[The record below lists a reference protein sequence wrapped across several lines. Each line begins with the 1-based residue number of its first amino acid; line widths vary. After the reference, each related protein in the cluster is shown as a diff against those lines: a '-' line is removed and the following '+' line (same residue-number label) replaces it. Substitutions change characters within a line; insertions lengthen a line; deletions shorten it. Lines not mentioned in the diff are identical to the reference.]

1 MIKVCKT
8 NTNKTRTQKI
18 ALNTMILFIRM
29 FVITIINLYTVR
41 LVLQG
46 LGQEDY
52 GIFNAVAGVVTTTS
66 FISSILELSI
76 QRFYSVAL
84 AKNSH
89 DELVAIFSISLNII
103 CVLSLIILLL
113 FETGGLWFI
122 SDMLTIPTERMNASI
137 YCFQFSL
144 IAFLLSIIQIPFSA
158 AIFAHEAMNVY
169 AIISSVD
176 CMLKLLVAVAIGM
189 LAYDNLS
196 FYSFGLF
203 VVACI
208 TFLLYSIYAHKKYP
222 ECRYKRVSNN
232 LLTKQ
237 ILSFSGWTMFG
248 SVAKV
253 FMIQGSTIVLNI
265 FFGPITNAAFAI
277 SLQINNAFNALSNS
291 MILAIR
297 PAMIKAYTEQA
308 QDYLYKL
315 FTVSNKFLLYI
326 LLLISIP
333 IIGNMDTIIQLWLK
347 NSTFEIV
354 CFGQLCVIYIIVLA
368 MNNPITIIIQASGN
382 IKTYFVTVE
391 SISLLCLPAA
401 YIAFKLGFPSYYI
414 YVTMIIV
421 CIMAHFMRLICLKKT
436 FEPFKYRDYFIG
448 LCMPALYIGGIGC
461 GIELCITQLIAN
473 NYIHLFI
480 SIFVTPIL
488 MFITIYL
495 VGITREEKIIINS
508 FIKQKIRK

>member
-1 MIKVCKT
+1 
-8 NTNKTRTQKI
+8 
-18 ALNTMILFIRM
+18 
-29 FVITIINLYTVR
+29 
-41 LVLQG
+41 
-46 LGQEDY
+46 
-52 GIFNAVAGVVTTTS
+52 
-66 FISSILELSI
+66 
-76 QRFYSVAL
+76 
-84 AKNSH
+84 
-89 DELVAIFSISLNII
+89 
-103 CVLSLIILLL
+103 
-113 FETGGLWFI
+113 
-122 SDMLTIPTERMNASI
+122 
-137 YCFQFSL
+137 
-144 IAFLLSIIQIPFSA
+144 
-158 AIFAHEAMNVY
+158 
-169 AIISSVD
+169 
-176 CMLKLLVAVAIGM
+176 
-189 LAYDNLS
+189 
-196 FYSFGLF
+196 
-203 VVACI
+203 
-208 TFLLYSIYAHKKYP
+208 
-222 ECRYKRVSNN
+222 
-232 LLTKQ
+232 
-237 ILSFSGWTMFG
+237 
-248 SVAKV
+248 
-253 FMIQGSTIVLNI
+253 
-265 FFGPITNAAFAI
+265 
-277 SLQINNAFNALSNS
+277 

-421 CIMAHFMRLICLKKT
+421 CIIAHALRLVCLKKT
-436 FEPFKYRDYFIG
+436 FEPFKYRDYLIG

-473 NYIHLFI
+473 NYIHLFT
-480 SIFVTPIL
+480 SIFVTPTL
-488 MFITIYL
+488 MFFTIYL
-495 VGITREEKIIINS
+495 VGITRDEKKIIKS